1 MCAAFAAP
9 TPSSARPNEQK
20 PRRIAM
26 VSYRRLLPALLAV
39 AVLGFAAPAQADG
52 LDTIMAAKV
61 IKVAVPQ
68 DFAPFGSAG
77 LDLKPQGYDIDM
89 ANLIA
94 KALGV
99 KAEIIPVTSA
109 NRIAYLQTHKADIV
123 ISSLGKNEERE
134 RVIDFSDAYAPF
146 FSAVYGLKDIAV
158 AKPADLAGKTVG
170 ATRGAIEEQALS
182 QMAPSDATIKRFE
195 DNNATIAAFVSG
207 QVDLIATGNTV
218 AAVIAERSPARAP
231 MLKFVI
237 KDSPCYVGL
246 NKDEP
251 KLKAKLNEIIA
262 KAKAKDWSGAEKKA
276 YEFRAQF
283 GDRGSFFN

>member
-1 MCAAFAAP
+1 MLSHVRQLSTLCIFAAL
-9 TPSSARPNEQK
+9 
-20 PRRIAM
+20 
-26 VSYRRLLPALLAV
+26 V
-39 AVLGFAAPAQADG
+39 FAAPARADG
-52 LDTIMAAKV
+52 LDSIMAAKV
-61 IKVAVPQ
+61 IRVAVPQ

-99 KAEIIPVTSA
+99 KAELIPVTSA

-123 ISSLGKNEERE
+123 ISSLGKTPERE
-134 RVIDFSDAYAPF
+134 KVIDFSDAYAPF
-146 FSAVYGLKDIAV
+146 FSGVFGAKDV
-158 AKPADLAGKTVG
+158 KVEKPADLAGKTVG
-170 ATRGAIEEQALS
+170 ATRGAIEEQAISTL
-182 QMAPSDATIKRFE
+182 APTDATIKRFE

-218 AAVIAERSPARAP
+218 AAVVAERDPQRAP
-231 MLKFVI
+231 LLKFVI

-251 KLKAKLNEIIA
+251 KLKARINEIVA
-262 KAKAKDWSGAEKKA
+262 KAKSDGEIEKLSEKWLKA
-276 YEFRAQF
+276 PLPPGF
-283 GDRGSFFN
+283 